1 MGRRSHPAP
10 LLKASICV
18 PSSDGVSCCVS
29 FSVDYKYLLHTLA
42 CSGFSLGTQAHRCLG
57 GKGQGPDW
65 RLLAPVLWSDR
76 SWAEQRLRRSE
87 VTTRTQCHQ
96 GQRQTPSWRL
106 RCPHGSLARLTDCS
120 QPLHFGGYLGSRL
133 RLRCP
138 DSTVLP
144 PDSSQTA
151 LTTTAQIH
159 LFYFFLK
166 KKKKGKDPTKQQ
178 KQGSCPAPMGA
189 GHASGWAGRS
199 TPRGGCGL
207 SNTSLGVG
215 GANRGE
221 VQRRR
226 VSQQSQRK
234 VHGRPRPPPP
244 AGAEGLSAGLRSQRE
259 VVSTA
264 HSAGWGG
271 RTPVPAVRQPKP
283 SRNPWRPRAW
293 RCGGVATALLGPL
306 SAGRLRRTWAWTP
319 SCGAWR
325 RGSWRQGAERDTRG
339 QFWAGEHTLHPGRR
353 APPQGPLRGPG
364 PLRLS
369 HLGAALHESRTA
381 QGMTRSPR
389 GAGARQGSR
398 RWGCPELWGLI
409 PTSRT
414 GAAGGRKGKQ
424 GGG

>member
-1 MGRRSHPAP
+1 MLR
-10 LLKASICV
+10 
-18 PSSDGVSCCVS
+18 
-29 FSVDYKYLLHTLA
+29 
-42 CSGFSLGTQAHRCLG
+42 
-57 GKGQGPDW
+57 
-65 RLLAPVLWSDR
+65 SDR

-199 TPRGGCGL
+199 TPPGGCGL

-234 VHGRPRPPPP
+234 VHGRAGLALLPRP
-244 AGAEGLSAGLRSQRE
+244 G
-259 VVSTA
+259 
-264 HSAGWGG
+264 
-271 RTPVPAVRQPKP
+271 
-283 SRNPWRPRAW
+283 
-293 RCGGVATALLGPL
+293 
-306 SAGRLRRTWAWTP
+306 
-319 SCGAWR
+319 R
-325 RGSWRQGAERDTRG
+325 RGSAQDCEVNGRLCPLPTVRGGGAGPQSLLSVSQSPPEIPGGRGRGGAEAWP
-339 QFWAGEHTLHPGRR
+339 QPSWARC
-353 APPQGPLRGPG
+353 PP
-364 PLRLS
+364 
-369 HLGAALHESRTA
+369 ED
-381 QGMTRSPR
+381 
-389 GAGARQGSR
+389 
-398 RWGCPELWGLI
+398 
-409 PTSRT
+409 
-414 GAAGGRKGKQ
+414 
-424 GGG
+424 

>member
-65 RLLAPVLWSDR
+65 RLLAPVLRSDR

-87 VTTRTQCHQ
+87 VTTRTQYHQ

-166 KKKKGKDPTKQQ
+166 KKKKERTQPNNKNKAAARLP
-178 KQGSCPAPMGA
+178 
-189 GHASGWAGRS
+189 WALGMHL
-199 TPRGGCGL
+199 GGQ
-207 SNTSLGVG
+207 
-215 GANRGE
+215 A
-221 VQRRR
+221 
-226 VSQQSQRK
+226 
-234 VHGRPRPPPP
+234 RPPPR
-244 AGAEGLSAGLRSQRE
+244 AA
-259 VVSTA
+259 VVC
-264 HSAGWGG
+264 
-271 RTPVPAVRQPKP
+271 RTR
-283 SRNPWRPRAW
+283 
-293 RCGGVATALLGPL
+293 
-306 SAGRLRRTWAWTP
+306 
-319 SCGAWR
+319 
-325 RGSWRQGAERDTRG
+325 
-339 QFWAGEHTLHPGRR
+339 H
-353 APPQGPLRGPG
+353 
-364 PLRLS
+364 
-369 HLGAALHESRTA
+369 
-381 QGMTRSPR
+381 
-389 GAGARQGSR
+389 
-398 RWGCPELWGLI
+398 
-409 PTSRT
+409 
-414 GAAGGRKGKQ
+414 
-424 GGG
+424 